1 MIRFEYHQ
9 PHSLDETIA
18 LLTQYG
24 NEAALLAGG
33 TALLIDMRHGE
44 RSPGHVISLWEVPG
58 LAGFRVNRGFHVGA
72 LTTISDLAGAA
83 AGHPPLRA
91 LVDSAWLFGG
101 WQVRNMCTVGGNIC
115 KASPGADMVPPLL
128 CLDAELRLAAPD
140 PFRERTAPL
149 DGFLTG
155 PDQTALRPAEVLT
168 EIAIPPP
175 PPRTGTAFLKA
186 MRRHALDCSI
196 AAAAARVTLAED
208 GQTCVEARVAL
219 GAVAP
224 NPFRAKQAE
233 ALLAGKKLEPNLVRE
248 AAHRARDESR
258 PISDVRASADYRRML
273 VETLAERAILKAA
286 ERATR
291 GDERR

>member
-9 PHSLDETIA
+9 PHSLDGVIA

-24 NEAALLAGG
+24 TEAALLAGG
-33 TALLIDMRHGE
+33 TALLIDMRHRE

-58 LAGFRVNRGFHVGA
+58 LAGFRVNSGFHVGA
-72 LTTISDLAGAA
+72 LTTISDLADTA

-101 WQVRNMCTVGGNIC
+101 WQVRNMCTVGGNLC

-128 CLDAELRLAAPD
+128 CLDAELRLAGPEG
-140 PFRERTAPL
+140 ERTTPL

-175 PPRTGTAFLKA
+175 SPRTGTAFLKV
-186 MRRHALDCSI
+186 MRRRAMDCSI

-208 GQTCVEARVAL
+208 RQTCLAARVAL

-233 ALLAGKKLEPNLVRE
+233 ALLAGQKLEPELIRE

-258 PISDVRASADYRRML
+258 PISDVRASADYRRKL
-273 VETLAERAILKAA
+273 VETLAERALLKAA
-286 ERATR
+286 DRASQ
-291 GDERR
+291 GDDRR

>member
-1 MIRFEYHQ
+1 VIRFEYHQ

-72 LTTISDLAGAA
+72 LTTISDLAGTA

-140 PFRERTAPL
+140 PFR
-149 DGFLTG
+149 
-155 PDQTALRPAEVLT
+155 
-168 EIAIPPP
+168 IAS
-175 PPRTGTAFLKA
+175 T
-186 MRRHALDCSI
+186 
-196 AAAAARVTLAED
+196 
-208 GQTCVEARVAL
+208 VAL
-219 GAVAP
+219 TLLPEPPSSYTPTASVLPSAFSAREYP
-224 NPFRAKQAE
+224 N
-233 ALLAGKKLEPNLVRE
+233 
-248 AAHRARDESR
+248 
-258 PISDVRASADYRRML
+258 
-273 VETLAERAILKAA
+273 
-286 ERATR
+286 
-291 GDERR
+291 